1 MRLNKSLDLSTR
13 QEHIPRAL
21 VDLSTFD
28 YIQLFINIIIKSG
41 VLFKAFVLLKIQ
53 SYVTFGC
60 SNYGKY
66 SLYIK
71 HANISILN
79 LN

>member
-1 MRLNKSLDLSTR
+1 MQLNESLDLSTL
-13 QEHIPRAL
+13 QEHIPTAL

-53 SYVTFGC
+53 CDFW
-60 SNYGKY
+60 
-66 SLYIK
+66 L
-71 HANISILN
+71 
-79 LN
+79 

>member
-1 MRLNKSLDLSTR
+1 MRLNKSLDLSTL

-28 YIQLFINIIIKSG
+28 YIQLFINIIIKAG

-53 SYVTFGC
+53 CTFW
-60 SNYGKY
+60 
-66 SLYIK
+66 L
-71 HANISILN
+71 
-79 LN
+79 

>member
-28 YIQLFINIIIKSG
+28 YIQLFIIIIIKSG

-53 SYVTFGC
+53 CDFW
-60 SNYGKY
+60 
-66 SLYIK
+66 L
-71 HANISILN
+71 
-79 LN
+79 

>member
-1 MRLNKSLDLSTR
+1 MRLNKSLDLSTL
-13 QEHIPRAL
+13 QEHIPMAL

-53 SYVTFGC
+53 CDFW
-60 SNYGKY
+60 
-66 SLYIK
+66 LW
-71 HANISILN
+71 
-79 LN
+79 